1 MPGIPKGPLM
11 ISSSISA
18 TELAR
23 QIRTGEI
30 SAVETAQHYLD
41 RLDAVN
47 PEVNAIVWIDRDD
60 VLRRARA
67 SDERIRRGDASRP
80 FEGVPM
86 PIKDLVA
93 VRDQPLTY
101 SSMAVEERP
110 ADTNEITVD
119 LIEDAGFVLFGRS
132 NSPEFGALT
141 ATENTRHGKT
151 RNPWNLDYTSGGS
164 SGGAS
169 AAVAA
174 DIVPIANASDGGGSI
189 RVPSAATGLIGLKP
203 SRGRIP
209 NDVRAWEHSTTEGAI
224 TRTIEDA
231 AGVLDALGRL
241 DPLGWYS
248 APAPARPYLD
258 EIRAAGPR
266 LRVGLLLEAPTGV
279 DVHPENREAAL
290 VAARA
295 LEALGHHV
303 APVSPF
309 LFSERATRGFADLI
323 ISASTWASPI
333 EDADKLETYIRYR
346 YDRAASFHAG
356 EYAEIAALLQWET
369 RRVNAQWGRDFDVL
383 LTPTTAV
390 PTPLVGSVYDE
401 ANNDPAGER
410 LTEFSTISF
419 TAFCN
424 IAGLPAISLPV
435 HTGAN
440 GMPLGAQLVGAP
452 YDEATVLRVGA
463 ELEPV
468 FDWQH
473 RQAPLARGA
482 ALAGDTTRVIGD

>member
-1 MPGIPKGPLM
+1 M
-11 ISSSISA
+11 
-18 TELAR
+18 
-23 QIRTGEI
+23 
-30 SAVETAQHYLD
+30 
-41 RLDAVN
+41 
-47 PEVNAIVWIDRDD
+47 
-60 VLRRARA
+60 
-67 SDERIRRGDASRP
+67 
-80 FEGVPM
+80 
-86 PIKDLVA
+86 
-93 VRDQPLTY
+93 
-101 SSMAVEERP
+101 
-110 ADTNEITVD
+110 
-119 LIEDAGFVLFGRS
+119 
-132 NSPEFGALT
+132 
-141 ATENTRHGKT
+141 
-151 RNPWNLDYTSGGS
+151 
-164 SGGAS
+164 
-169 AAVAA
+169 
-174 DIVPIANASDGGGSI
+174 
-189 RVPSAATGLIGLKP
+189 
-203 SRGRIP
+203 
-209 NDVRAWEHSTTEGAI
+209 
-224 TRTIEDA
+224 
-231 AGVLDALGRL
+231 LDALGRL

-248 APAPARPYLD
+248 APAPARPYLE
-258 EIRAAGPR
+258 EIRTAGPR

-279 DVHPENREAAL
+279 AVHPENREAAL

-303 APVSPF
+303 TPVSPF

-333 EDADKLETYIRYR
+333 EDADKLDAYIRYR

-356 EYAEIAALLQWET
+356 EYAEIATLLQIET
-369 RRVNAQWGRDFDVL
+369 RQVNAQWGRDFDVL

-424 IAGLPAISLPV
+424 IAGLPALSLPV

-452 YDEATVLRVGA
+452 YDEATLLRLGA

-482 ALAGDTTRVIGD
+482 VLTGTTTD